1 MAGTRMPPAD
11 DDASFVV
18 FNATKVDGAGVNTD
32 FWVHVSG
39 GNIAS
44 TGTGDTWRSLR
55 VTQSI
60 DAAGDYLVPGF
71 IDLHRHGGAGFAN
84 DDGAD
89 SAVSVAAFHRQH
101 GTTRSLVSFVAA
113 PVADLLD
120 RLAWVAD
127 LSRRDPSILG
137 SHLEGPFL
145 DDERRGAH
153 NREYLI
159 SPSVQVVDAM
169 LDAAQGTLGQVTID
183 PGREGA
189 LEAIRRFTDAGVS
202 VAVGHTSASY
212 EQTIAAFAHGA
223 RLLTHSFNA
232 MPGITAR
239 HPGPVIAALDSPHVS
254 LELILDGKHVHPRVA
269 AGLLSAAPHRIAL
282 ITDAMSAT
290 GCPDGGYRIGD
301 LDVVVHDG
309 TARLADG
316 TTLAGSTVTLD
327 ASLQIGR
334 AAGIDLVALI
344 EAITATPARIL
355 GIDHSLGLVR
365 AGNCADLV
373 RLDSE
378 LVVRDVHSGRMPGES
393 R

>member
-1 MAGTRMPPAD
+1 M
-11 DDASFVV
+11 
-18 FNATKVDGAGVNTD
+18 
-32 FWVHVSG
+32 HVSG
-39 GNIAS
+39 GLIAG
-44 TGTGDTWRSLR
+44 TGTGGTWRSLR
-55 VTQSI
+55 VAQTI
-60 DAAGDYLVPGF
+60 DAAGDYLAPGF

-84 DDGAD
+84 DEGVDA
-89 SAVSVAAFHRQH
+89 AISVAAFHREH

-113 PVADLLD
+113 PIADLLD

-127 LSRRDPSILG
+127 LSRTDPSTLG

-145 DDERRGAH
+145 DEERRGAH
-153 NREYLI
+153 NHEYLL
-159 SPSVQVVDAM
+159 SPSAHLVDAI
-169 LDAAQGTLGQVTID
+169 LDAAQGTLAQITID

-212 EQTIAAFAHGA
+212 ELTIAAFAHGA

-232 MPGITAR
+232 MPGVTAR
-239 HPGPVIAALDSPHVS
+239 HPGPVIAALDTPHVS

-269 AGLLSAAPHRIAL
+269 AGLLRAAPHRVAL
-282 ITDAMSAT
+282 ITDAMSAA
-290 GCPDGGYRIGD
+290 GCADGGYRIGD

-316 TTLAGSTVTLD
+316 ITLAGSTVTLD
-327 ASLQIGR
+327 ASLQIGKT
-334 AAGIDLVALI
+334 AGVDLIALI

-355 GIDHSLGLVR
+355 GIEHSLGLVR

-378 LVVRDVHSGRMPGES
+378 LVVRDVHSGRMPGE
-393 R
+393 